1 MIGRHEACDLNFT
14 SLFISRQHCQIQRL
28 LPNGKLTIKNLKQTN
43 TTYVDDIA
51 LQDTSKCVELH
62 IGSRIGLGVPLTYA
76 TEEGFNNKDYV
87 FLSLLWSTDTV
98 GDTKIVDLD
107 ETLDYSSG
115 NSCSAQQLG
124 STLGHSSAINHTTP
138 CPQSNNA
145 NILQHHQIPHYI
157 SPPIL
162 REDNQPQSHTST
174 VAHHSLEYAS
184 AKSHVSKSSP
194 LTNPPYSAMPCST
207 SSPHCSTQA
216 NPYNS
221 KHLAIESQHMGG
233 PYSKSPYTKPHTS
246 ANTHCLIESSDS
258 AKLNHAGSLYDA
270 IPSSYLNKLE
280 SRDPSHQR
288 SQQTSG
294 NNSSQSVILQSDNST
309 AYHRGISSQPAQPI
323 LAQHSIPGD
332 ESNIIQILVQEKPKL
347 FSTEPV
353 NSSGQ
358 PFSYVSS
365 RQVFDV
371 QLPSEK
377 QQISQRDH
385 NENTR
390 PSARVAPLQS
400 NSKQFYPNSDVSH
413 YTESNNCSH
422 VQIPQLPELKHI
434 SSSRSLQSQRSDDSS
449 SLLMKENSSPS
460 NPYLGD
466 KFENGCHSQA
476 PYASMNRYLSSR
488 SVKPQ
493 LDAEN
498 KSESLTDHITS
509 KHQDTKSKNNECRG
523 VIANV
528 TPTVKNDFVICDTS
542 NTDSDNTDCDEI
554 IDLTQNDPD
563 PDSPR
568 GYECD
573 NQLEKHNFT
582 DLTEIQCNS
591 KDVTKRKRDENNKA
605 DIELLRTEKEERLST
620 INSSFE
626 LPDINPRGY
635 ECDNQLEK
643 HNFTDLTEIQCNS
656 KDVTKRKRDEN
667 NKADIELLRTEKVE
681 RLSTIN
687 SSFELPDINLTEE
700 NENAS
705 NLNRKKK
712 RIERVSSDAECNYMC
727 EGINQDKET
736 SSGRGSKVDTVFRK
750 DSITECFEKCQNEC
764 SVKIVRLPTHIV
776 ENFAPASHSELDK
789 PGTSYKLNDKSD
801 DTVDKSKTIS
811 NEPCT
816 SGFKSSERPVMKENH
831 KRKRS
836 QNGKDSG
843 MGTKYEKKLKCS
855 DRNGS
860 TNELDKGQ
868 TSHNT
873 REESESKSGN
883 RVIAEQDVCL
893 KLEDGASKNREQ
905 MPGYEIT
912 NREKEKKNCVKLED
926 ITVKIEHSEC
936 GPTKLMSSCCSE
948 EDDDGDDDIDIM
960 NYSQVNEAIWISS
973 DEDEESNDSNSS
985 ICPLLSSPHLEELF
999 REVKTENMNED
1010 SFDVKESLPVVKREP
1025 VEDQWFPI
1033 LSQSCWDDDDDDVL
1047 ILEDDKASTSSSP
1060 LPAPEVG
1067 PHISSPNSED
1077 DMDGNNHEWWPQ
1089 LSQGFFD
1096 EEEEEGVSKE
1106 SGDSNKDFLVP
1117 STSTPRNLKQK
1128 NKAHS
1133 VFEKTSHKESNLQE
1147 RDSKSHKLSR
1157 KSAPKKVTVADN
1169 TDGHSASWMDDLDGN
1184 DEPIPDLHMKLPG
1197 VSTSSLPGPSHLHNS
1212 PPTSNNDD
1220 QDDWSPELSRAFLD
1234 SNGEEKNGNECRDR
1248 CKDGDQVNKDFQK
1261 ASKSS
1266 DNLSNIVSKLKHTQQ
1281 RKSLLTSPK
1290 APPPRKKGKKGGTS
1304 CPEFYGKSV
1313 EERAVSEK
1321 SSSEKTKN
1329 DRRGKTA
1336 RPTEG
1341 SKQKKKDKKQQSLRD
1356 NLTSKFNLQPYKAT
1370 LEQKAKENH
1379 HLVPKSKTNSS
1390 NKLQIHPPSSDS
1402 TSLNISIQNRSK
1414 LKDSEGQEKSRP
1426 KVAAKVTKK
1435 SRSEKLIDIDI
1446 FKNVP
1451 ASRSVSKRS
1460 NFKIPKTTV
1469 NTKESSEGP
1478 SSSGVEGVSSI
1489 IPVLTNKVKESSNV
1503 TINSQSRKLQ
1513 TVPSIGK
1520 ERQENCKVLPKPVTD
1535 KNQRSVDGNVTKR
1548 GILKSLPENT
1558 NGPEKNVRFPTDE
1571 KDLLSIRA
1579 ISPRKKKECLGIP
1592 EVRAREMN
1600 PLILNKDQMC
1610 QTFMDSFIHHICT
1623 WNFEWLEQYHNKM
1636 EKTET
1641 QERGH
1646 VVKPPPVGSS
1656 ESYPTLILYDSYD
1669 DYKDIFSNLIYLEVW
1684 ENVYKDWLQFRDSN
1698 IALPA
1703 LIDVMQP
1710 AITSTQSQ
1718 TLKFWTLKL
1727 YTLITVNQDIHG
1739 YHPRQGSLICL
1750 KIQEGNRK
1758 YRMFGYVD
1766 YMSKNKR
1773 CAVTNE
1779 LKAACPHGTVCLL
1792 LGIRVTK
1799 QPITKVR
1806 PGKIVSINHVSYL
1819 RPSTRIWEGL
1829 CLLPHS
1835 PLCNSILKPNI
1846 QAFQKC
1852 NNNDSQ
1858 YLVEAMSMNDVQQ
1871 KAVVEVS
1878 NKCLFDSQIP
1888 KLSLIHGP
1896 PGTGK
1901 TRTITALIAQMIVLG
1916 QKLQSEGRGQGCR
1929 ILLCAPSNAAVDE
1942 LTLRL
1947 AKLREINICLRIV
1960 RAGVKESI
1968 RNDVQ
1973 SYTLDAY
1980 VEKQVR
1986 MELATPKN
1994 KSMRQEWQRRKCMAV
2009 KAAEELQNA
2018 RQENKNQAEILQMEM
2033 RLCEL
2038 VRSKD
2043 DLERSFQTQHTV
2055 QDRQNLQRKWQ
2066 DKILLGAEVV
2076 TTTLGSCISGVM
2088 GDAFTRHPNH
2098 FTCCIVDEAGQ
2109 CQETDTWLPLLL
2121 GVRKLV
2127 LVGDHRQ
2134 LPATVLSRLAKDK
2147 NLKQSLFERLY
2158 HRIVVELQEDIYVHA
2173 LNTQY
2178 RMHPEIAK
2186 WPSQHFY
2193 QGKLATSPTI
2203 VQARTHALKPYIFFD
2218 LKSSQEQRHQGKE
2231 LYNPTEASLIYNI
2244 CEALQV
2250 QGCKE
2255 KIAVITPYLRQKFS
2269 LDGRLSKF
2277 HRCLDLVISTIDAF
2291 QGQERDIVILSF
2303 VRGNIF
2309 SKIGFLAQRQRLNV
2323 ALTRARKSCFVVAS
2337 LSSLSD
2343 NTDYKSLVED
2353 AKKRRVV
2360 CTITEKEE
2368 NDKSYLKFLYK

>member
-1 MIGRHEACDLNFT
+1 MVHYFVRLGTDQKYYLDVDKDTYVIGRHEACDINFT
-14 SLFISRQHCQIQRL
+14 SLFISRQHCQVQRL

-43 TTYVDDIA
+43 TTYVDDIV

-76 TEEGFNNKDYV
+76 NEEGFNNKDYV
-87 FLSLLWSTDTV
+87 FLSLWSTDTV

-107 ETLDYSSG
+107 ETLELSPRAHDASLASRSHSAVRSYLPPNYSSG

-124 STLGHSSAINHTTP
+124 ATLGHSSAINHTTP
-138 CPQSNNA
+138 CPQSNNS
-145 NILQHHQIPHYI
+145 NILQHHQNPHYI

-162 REDNQPQSHTST
+162 REDNHPQSHTST

-184 AKSHVSKSSP
+184 TKSHISKSPP
-194 LTNPPYSAMPCST
+194 LTDPPYSAIPCST
-207 SSPHCSTQA
+207 SSPHCSRAYTQA

-233 PYSKSPYTKPHTS
+233 PYSQSPYTKPHTS
-246 ANTHCLIESSDS
+246 ANTHSLIESSDS
-258 AKLNHAGSLYDA
+258 PKLNHTGSLYDA
-270 IPSSYLNKLE
+270 VHSSYLNKLG
-280 SRDPSHQR
+280 SRDPSHQW

-294 NNSSQSVILQSDNST
+294 NISSQS

-323 LAQHSIPGD
+323 LAQHSSPGD
-332 ESNIIQILVQEKPKL
+332 ESNIIQILVQEKPKSL
-347 FSTEPV
+347 STECV
-353 NSSGQ
+353 DSGQ

-400 NSKQFYPNSDVSH
+400 NSKQLYPNSDVSH
-413 YTESNNCSH
+413 HTDNSVMESNNCSH
-422 VQIPQLPELKHI
+422 VQNPQLLPELKHI
-434 SSSRSLQSQRSDDSS
+434 SSSHNLQSQRSDNRS

-460 NPYLGD
+460 NHYLGD
-466 KFENGCHSQA
+466 KLENRCHSQA
-476 PYASMNRYLSSR
+476 PYASMNQCLSSR
-488 SVKPQ
+488 SVGPQ
-493 LDAEN
+493 LDAESKN
-498 KSESLTDHITS
+498 ESTTN
-509 KHQDTKSKNNECRG
+509 KHQDTKSKNSECRG
-523 VIANV
+523 VVANV
-528 TPTVKNDFVICDTS
+528 TPIVKKIMDCRPSNDFVNCDTS

-563 PDSPR
+563 SPR

-573 NQLEKHNFT
+573 NQLEKRNFT
-582 DLTEIQCNS
+582 DLTEIQCNL
-591 KDVTKRKRDENNKA
+591 KDETKRKRDENNKA

-620 INSSFE
+620 INSSDE
-626 LPDINPRGY
+626 LPYIK
-635 ECDNQLEK
+635 CK
-643 HNFTDLTEIQCNS
+643 
-656 KDVTKRKRDEN
+656 
-667 NKADIELLRTEKVE
+667 
-681 RLSTIN
+681 
-687 SSFELPDINLTEE
+687 EE

-705 NLNRKKK
+705 NLWNTKKK
-712 RIERVSSDAECNYMC
+712 RIERVSPDAECNYTC
-727 EGINQDKET
+727 EGTNQDKGT

-750 DSITECFEKCQNEC
+750 DSMTECFEKCQNKC
-764 SVKIVRLPTHIV
+764 CVNIVRLPSHIV
-776 ENFAPASHSELDK
+776 ENLAPASHSELDK

-811 NEPCT
+811 NESCT
-816 SGFKSSERPVMKENH
+816 GGFKSSERPVMKGNH

-843 MGTKYEKKLKCS
+843 KGTKYEKKLKCS

-860 TNELDKGQ
+860 MNELDRGQ
-868 TSHNT
+868 TSHIT
-873 REESESKSGN
+873 REESESKGGN
-883 RVIAEQDVCL
+883 RVIAEQDVCV
-893 KLEDGASKNREQ
+893 KLEDGAIKNREQ

-912 NREKEKKNCVKLED
+912 NMEKEKKNCVNLENV
-926 ITVKIEHSEC
+926 TVKIEHSEC
-936 GPTKLMSSCCSE
+936 GPMKVMSSGCSE
-948 EDDDGDDDIDIM
+948 EDDDDIDIM

-973 DEDEESNDSNSS
+973 DEDEETNDSNSS

-1010 SFDVKESLPVVKREP
+1010 SFDVKESLPVVKTEP

-1033 LSQSCWDDDDDDVL
+1033 LSQSCWDDDDVL
-1047 ILEDDKASTSSSP
+1047 ILEDDEASTSSSP
-1060 LPAPEVG
+1060 LPASEAG

-1077 DMDGNNHEWWPQ
+1077 DKDGNNQEWWPQ
-1089 LSQGFFD
+1089 LSQGFSD
-1096 EEEEEGVSKE
+1096 EEEEEGGSKE
-1106 SGDSNKDFLVP
+1106 SGDSNIDFLVP
-1117 STSTPRNLKQK
+1117 STSTLRNLKQK

-1133 VFEKTSHKESNLQE
+1133 VFEKTSHKESNLQK
-1147 RDSKSHKLSR
+1147 RDSKSRKLSR

-1169 TDGHSASWMDDLDGN
+1169 TEGHGASSMDDLDGS
-1184 DEPIPDLHMKLPG
+1184 DEPIPDLHKKLPG

-1212 PPTSNNDD
+1212 RPTSNNDD
-1220 QDDWSPELSRAFLD
+1220 EVVDLDDWWPELSQAFLD
-1234 SNGEEKNGNECRDR
+1234 SIGEEKNGNECKDR
-1248 CKDGDQVNKDFQK
+1248 CKDGDQVNKDLQK

-1266 DNLSNIVSKLKHTQQ
+1266 DNLNTIVSKLKHTQQ

-1290 APPPRKKGKKGGTS
+1290 APPPRKRGKK
-1304 CPEFYGKSV
+1304 FYGKSV
-1313 EERAVSEK
+1313 EERAVSQK

-1329 DRRGKTA
+1329 DRQGKTA

-1356 NLTSKFNLQPYKAT
+1356 NLSSKFNLEPYKAT
-1370 LEQKAKENH
+1370 LEHKAKENH
-1379 HLVPKSKTNSS
+1379 HVVPKTKTNSS

-1414 LKDSEGQEKSRP
+1414 LKDSEVQEKSRP

-1435 SRSEKLIDIDI
+1435 SRSEKLTEVDI

-1451 ASRSVSKRS
+1451 SSRFVSKRS

-1469 NTKESSEGP
+1469 NTRESSDGP
-1478 SSSGVEGVSSI
+1478 SSSGVEGGSSI
-1489 IPVLTNKVKESSNV
+1489 IPVLTKRVKESSNV
-1503 TINSQSRKLQ
+1503 TINSHSWKLQ

-1520 ERQENCKVLPKPVTD
+1520 ERQEDCKVLPKPVTD
-1535 KNQRSVDGNVTKR
+1535 KNQRSVDGNVTTR

-1558 NGPEKNVRFPTDE
+1558 NRPGKNVRFPTDE
-1571 KDLLSIRA
+1571 KDLLSIRV

-1592 EVRAREMN
+1592 E
-1600 PLILNKDQMC
+1600 
-1610 QTFMDSFIHHICT
+1610 
-1623 WNFEWLEQYHNKM
+1623 
-1636 EKTET
+1636 
-1641 QERGH
+1641 
-1646 VVKPPPVGSS
+1646 
-1656 ESYPTLILYDSYD
+1656 
-1669 DYKDIFSNLIYLEVW
+1669 
-1684 ENVYKDWLQFRDSN
+1684 
-1698 IALPA
+1698 
-1703 LIDVMQP
+1703 
-1710 AITSTQSQ
+1710 
-1718 TLKFWTLKL
+1718 
-1727 YTLITVNQDIHG
+1727 
-1739 YHPRQGSLICL
+1739 
-1750 KIQEGNRK
+1750 
-1758 YRMFGYVD
+1758 
-1766 YMSKNKR
+1766 
-1773 CAVTNE
+1773 
-1779 LKAACPHGTVCLL
+1779 
-1792 LGIRVTK
+1792 
-1799 QPITKVR
+1799 
-1806 PGKIVSINHVSYL
+1806 
-1819 RPSTRIWEGL
+1819 
-1829 CLLPHS
+1829 
-1835 PLCNSILKPNI
+1835 
-1846 QAFQKC
+1846 
-1852 NNNDSQ
+1852 

-1901 TRTITALIAQMIVLG
+1901 TRTITALIAQIIALG

-1929 ILLCAPSNAAVDE
+1929 VLLCAPSNAAVDE

-1947 AKLREINICLRIV
+1947 AKLREVNICLRIV

-1968 RNDVQ
+1968 RNEVQ
-1973 SYTLDAY
+1973 SYTLDTF

-1986 MELATPKN
+1986 RELATPKN
-1994 KSMRQEWQRRKCMAV
+1994 KSMRQEWERRKCMAV

-2018 RQENKNQAEILQMEM
+2018 IKENKNQAEIRQMEM

-2043 DLERSFQTQHTV
+2043 DLERSFQTQLSVH
-2055 QDRQNLQRKWQ
+2055 DRQILQRKWQ

-2088 GDAFTRHPNH
+2088 GDVFTRHPNH

-2109 CQETDTWLPLLL
+2109 CQETETWLPLLL

-2158 HRIVVELQEDIYVHA
+2158 HRIVVELQEEIYVHA
-2173 LNTQY
+2173 LTTQY
-2178 RMHPEIAK
+2178 RMHPEIVK

-2193 QGKLATSPTI
+2193 QGRLATSPTI

-2218 LKSSQEQRHQGKE
+2218 LKSSQEQRLQGKE

-2303 VRGNIF
+2303 VRGNSF

-2323 ALTRARKSCFVVAS
+2323 ALTRARKSCFLVAS
-2337 LSSLSD
+2337 LSSLYD